1 MSTKVLQLNGIAK
14 TFIQGAKPLE
24 VLKKVDLIVHGGEI
38 VGLVGPSGSGKST
51 LLQIAGLL
59 EKPQEG
65 TVSILDNSMNQLN
78 EQARTKARCSDIGF
92 IYQYH
97 HLLDEFTALENIL
110 LPQLIAGKD
119 RNTALAVAQEL
130 LDSMGLSDRSSHRP
144 ARLSGGEQ
152 QRVAVARA
160 LANKPKLILADEPT
174 GNLDPVTA
182 EHVFQIL
189 VKLVKSNGIAVLVA
203 THNPNLSSRMDR
215 VTRLE
220 NGILL
225 PN

>member
-1 MSTKVLQLNGIAK
+1 M
-14 TFIQGAKPLE
+14 
-24 VLKKVDLIVHGGEI
+24 LKKVDLIVYGGEI
-38 VGLVGPSGSGKST
+38 VGLVGPSGSGNST

-65 TVSILDNSMNQLN
+65 TVSFLDNSMNQLN

-97 HLLDEFTALENIL
+97 HLLDEFTALEYIL

-119 RNTALAVAQEL
+119 RNTAIAVAQEL
-130 LDSMGLSDRSSHRP
+130 LDTMGLSDRSSHRP

-160 LANKPKLILADEPT
+160 LANNPKLILADEPT

>member
-1 MSTKVLQLNGIAK
+1 MSKKVLQLSGIAK
-14 TFIQGAKPLE
+14 TFLQGTRPLE
-24 VLKKVDLIVHGGEI
+24 ILKKVDLIIYGGEI

-65 TVSILDNSMNQLN
+65 TVSILEKAMNQSN
-78 EQARTKARCSDIGF
+78 EQGRTKTRRSDIGF
-92 IYQYH
+92 VYQYH
-97 HLLDEFTALENIL
+97 HLLDEFTALENVL

-119 RNTALAVAQEL
+119 RDKALLVAEEL
-130 LDSMGLSDRSSHRP
+130 LESLELSERSGHRP

-160 LANKPKLILADEPT
+160 LANNPKLILADEPT
-174 GNLDPVTA
+174 GNLDPETA
-182 EHVFQIL
+182 ENVFNIL
-189 VKLVKSNGIAVLVA
+189 VKLVKKNGIAVLIA
-203 THNPNLSSRMDR
+203 THNPDLASRMDR
-215 VTRLE
+215 ITRLE

-225 PN
+225 SN

>member
-1 MSTKVLQLNGIAK
+1 MNTKVLQLSGIAK
-14 TFIQGAKPLE
+14 TFFQATKPLE
-24 VLKKVDLIVHGGEI
+24 VLKKVDLIVYGGEI

-65 TVSILDNSMNQLN
+65 TVSILNRSMNQLN
-78 EQARTKARCSDIGF
+78 EQALTKTRSSDIGF
-92 IYQYH
+92 VYQYH

-119 RNTALAVAQEL
+119 RNKAIAVAEEL
-130 LDSMGLSDRSSHRP
+130 LESMGLSDRSSHRP

-160 LANKPKLILADEPT
+160 LANNPKLILADEPT

-189 VKLVKSNGIAVLVA
+189 VKLVKLNGIAVLVA
-203 THNPNLSSRMDR
+203 THNPNLASRMDR

-220 NGILL
+220 NGILI

>member
-1 MSTKVLQLNGIAK
+1 MSTKVLQLDGIAK

-24 VLKKVDLIVHGGEI
+24 VLKKVDLIVYGGEI

-119 RNTALAVAQEL
+119 RNTAIAVAQEL
-130 LDSMGLSDRSSHRP
+130 LDTMGLSDRSSHRP

-160 LANKPKLILADEPT
+160 LANNPKLILADEPT

-189 VKLVKSNGIAVLVA
+189 VKLVKTNGIAVLVA